1 MKRAE
6 LYFCLLFWA
15 FSFTKYHWKFWT
27 NNIPKLKLL
36 SKPFNLPD
44 GQEVQMQV
52 SATLTVSNSGENKTK
67 PLWENYPSGNLTRY
81 LLKLFIHLMT
91 CNSTLQIYT
100 QVILYRQNN
109 LCTKLFI
116 VALFKGKGLAIAQMS
131 INRSLF
137 KLWYIHTMAY
147 SVLLKKKKERGCS
160 LSTDLLGE
168 RHTLHRRTV
177 YYLLLYEGDKYEFI
191 FCANFQYISIYIQNI
206 HILYT
211 EKLWKHALDT
221 DNRGR
226 VGMVGAKLG
235 RICELESKIVL
246 KWYTWKIILF
256 NPKFY
261 QPAIFL
267 LF

>member
-147 SVLLKKKKERGCS
+147 SVLLKKKKNE
-160 LSTDLLGE
+160 DALLV
-168 RHTLHRRTV
+168 L
-177 YYLLLYEGDKYEFI
+177 
-191 FCANFQYISIYIQNI
+191 
-206 HILYT
+206 
-211 EKLWKHALDT
+211 
-221 DNRGR
+221 
-226 VGMVGAKLG
+226 
-235 RICELESKIVL
+235 IC
-246 KWYTWKIILF
+246 
-256 NPKFY
+256 
-261 QPAIFL
+261 
-267 LF
+267 